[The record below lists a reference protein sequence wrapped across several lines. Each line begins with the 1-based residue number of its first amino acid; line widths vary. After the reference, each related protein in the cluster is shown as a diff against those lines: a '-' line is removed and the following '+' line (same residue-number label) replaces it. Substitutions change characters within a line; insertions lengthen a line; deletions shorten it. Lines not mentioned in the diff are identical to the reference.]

1 MNQAF
6 ANFANMRAQN
16 EQRQYQ
22 NNLLAMKQAQAQAA
36 AEAAARQQEDMS
48 LFFEKVKG
56 GSATANDYSLIMAKY
71 PKISEGIKRSWETL
85 DEDRTKAQFGELSEL
100 YAALENDP
108 QEFEKR
114 MLQKLD
120 AAKNSGNKEV
130 IADVQEKLDLLR
142 GGLKPPLQITGPDKQ
157 AQEQVDL
164 LTATPSTGGIESP
177 DLSAPPALQEKP
189 EHDSDGKAILKTRL
203 MTALFAKDPKKAKEI
218 FDSYRAQEKQ
228 PLEVS
233 KLQSEAMKQAVDA
246 EYAARMAKEEFE
258 KIKLN
263 QWATK
268 QERAVAWKNAAT
280 AESNSRAM
288 WASLGMRADEMKNI
302 KGPIA
307 KIQQERQKEQTE
319 KVKQGQVLN
328 FTSEVQAADSM
339 LRAGAEL
346 YNHPGL
352 SSTVGTRQGRGAVS
366 WAKGV
371 LYQDVEDVKG
381 AIDDLSSNT
390 FLSKSPFL
398 KGTQTKQ
405 DRDDIVSSYGS
416 LKTTMSEK
424 SIRTAIK
431 AGIEASHRARMNLS
445 RAYKMAPPP
454 LNEKYLKLL
463 STKSQEEEKEAAKI
477 KSREE
482 MPLPEM
488 PSENEALPTMKNM
501 MGY

>member
-1 MNQAF
+1 MAIGPINYIQNVQNPFEGMNQAF

-22 NNLLAMKQAQAQAA
+22 NNLLAMKQAAA
-36 AEAAARQQEDMS
+36 EAKAEAAARQQEDIENFINS
-48 LFFEKVKG
+48 IQNKT
-56 GSATANDYSLIMAKY
+56 ATARDYAIMMARY
-71 PKISEGIKRSWETL
+71 PQASEGVKRSWETL
-85 DEDRTKAQFGELSEL
+85 DKNQKEGQFKQMLAMDQ
-100 YAALENDP
+100 AAHNDP
-108 QEFEKR
+108 VELEK
-114 MLQKLD
+114 MFTNTID
-120 AAKNSGNKEV
+120 AAANSGNQEM
-130 IADVQEKLDLLR
+130 ASDYQEKLDLIQ
-142 GGLKPPLQITGPDKQ
+142 GKIPGVDKEKGL
-157 AQEQVDL
+157 
-164 LTATPSTGGIESP
+164 
-177 DLSAPPALQEKP
+177 
-189 EHDSDGKAILKTRL
+189 AII
-203 MTALFAKDPKKAKEI
+203 KAKLRTGTFAIDPEYAKVVTAME
-218 FDSYRAQEKQ
+218 DERRKEEKQ

-307 KIQQERQKEQTE
+307 SIQRERQKEQTE

-366 WAKGV
+366 WVKGV